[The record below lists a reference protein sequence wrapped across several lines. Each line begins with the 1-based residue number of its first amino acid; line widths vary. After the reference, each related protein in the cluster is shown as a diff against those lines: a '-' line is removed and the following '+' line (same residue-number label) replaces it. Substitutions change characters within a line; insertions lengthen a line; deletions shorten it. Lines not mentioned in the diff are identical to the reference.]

1 MRSWNIPW
9 GVVLAGFPVE
19 NSNFLFVLIRML
31 SNPSFAI
38 LISTLSLKYNKGEKR
53 RQTEKKII
61 SHAITAESLVKL
73 K

>member
-38 LISTLSLKYNKGEKR
+38 LISTLI
-53 RQTEKKII
+53 KIQ
-61 SHAITAESLVKL
+61 
-73 K
+73 

>member
-9 GVVLAGFPVE
+9 GVVVAGFPVE

-38 LISTLSLKYNKGEKR
+38 LISTLKYNLKERKGDK
-53 RQTEKKII
+53 QKKKII